1 MEDKFKKRENESDLS
16 YMARIYRS
24 KIELGMTNKQLNEL
38 INSELG
44 TDYAEP
50 TTRGKADIWNKCLE
64 EQLENNSPESK
75 MDEIR
80 QAIGELEVKEQ
91 LVRNKT
97 NKMNKI
103 KRDFVKSIEIS
114 NDIKECLMKHTEM
127 PTIDGE
133 RIEMPTKNKLIVQCG
148 DWHIGYTIKGYKGNY
163 YSYDIAKKRLGRLKE
178 EIRNMCKIYNIN
190 EITLVNCGDIIE
202 NTYMRRNQSYECEF
216 DMSEQIALAG
226 QLLYQFATELSQ
238 LDDGKNVD
246 IVSIGGNHSRMND
259 KDANIEGD
267 NANVIIVKNLHFY
280 KELSGNE
287 KIKILDVDFR
297 DDSAIFEVNGMNF
310 KAIHGDNRPREKK
323 KLYDSETTM
332 DSQIYKIIFR
342 GHDHNFNIMSQ
353 NSGGYVI
360 TCGSLFGYNP
370 YSVKNMGCTTNASQT
385 LVVVGEKDIEAIKD
399 VSLQIC

>member
-1 MEDKFKKRENESDLS
+1 
-16 YMARIYRS
+16 
-24 KIELGMTNKQLNEL
+24 
-38 INSELG
+38 
-44 TDYAEP
+44 
-50 TTRGKADIWNKCLE
+50 
-64 EQLENNSPESK
+64 
-75 MDEIR
+75 
-80 QAIGELEVKEQ
+80 
-91 LVRNKT
+91 
-97 NKMNKI
+97 
-103 KRDFVKSIEIS
+103 
-114 NDIKECLMKHTEM
+114 
-127 PTIDGE
+127 
-133 RIEMPTKNKLIVQCG
+133 
-148 DWHIGYTIKGYKGNY
+148 
-163 YSYDIAKKRLGRLKE
+163 
-178 EIRNMCKIYNIN
+178 
-190 EITLVNCGDIIE
+190 
-202 NTYMRRNQSYECEF
+202 
-216 DMSEQIALAG
+216 
-226 QLLYQFATELSQ
+226 
-238 LDDGKNVD
+238 
-246 IVSIGGNHSRMND
+246 MND

-310 KAIHGDNRPREKK
+310 KTIHGDNRPREKK